1 MVEDHVL
8 SVSYAGSILVIG
20 SYGSH
25 TEAHVAYND
34 IVGTGERSSVTIYGD
49 TLTGSCL
56 TSYVK
61 VAAEYKTRVDAYY
74 TSHVEHDDTV
84 RLAYGIA

>member
-20 SYGSH
+20 SHGSH

-34 IVGTGERSSVTIYGD
+34 IVGTGERSSVAIYGD

-84 RLAYGIA
+84 WLAYGVA

>member
-1 MVEDHVL
+1 MVENHVL
-8 SVSYAGSILVIG
+8 SIG
-20 SYGSH
+20 YTSAVLTVRTVVAH
-25 TEAHVAYND
+25 TETHIAYNY
-34 IVGTGERSSVTIYGD
+34 VVCSRETHTVAIYGD

-84 RLAYGIA
+84 WLAYSVA

>member
-1 MVEDHVL
+1 MVENHVL
-8 SVSYAGSILVIG
+8 AVGNTAGILVFR
-20 SYGSH
+20 SH
-25 TEAHVAYND
+25 GTHAEAHVAHD
-34 IVGTGERSSVTIYGD
+34 DVVGTGERSSVAIYGD

-84 RLAYGIA
+84 WLAYGVA